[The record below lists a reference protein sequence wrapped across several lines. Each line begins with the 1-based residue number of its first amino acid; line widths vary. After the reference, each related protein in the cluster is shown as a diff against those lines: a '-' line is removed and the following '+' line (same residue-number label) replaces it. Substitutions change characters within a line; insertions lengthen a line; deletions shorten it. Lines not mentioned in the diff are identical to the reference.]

1 MAVENRIMGKS
12 MERRIADRLRNSG
25 EGSDPNIH
33 TKHGEGP
40 TRVHHN
46 IHHSGHYVQPGT
58 AAQETSGK
66 VDVNNESRMGKQ
78 KGSW

>member
-1 MAVENRIMGKS
+1 VAVENRIMGKS
-12 MERRIADRLRNSG
+12 MEKRIADRLRNSG

-33 TKHGEGP
+33 TRHGEGP

-46 IHHSGHYVQPGT
+46 IHHAGHYVQPGT
-58 AAQETSGK
+58 QAKETDGK
-66 VDVNNESRMGKQ
+66 VSVHDESRAGKP

>member
-1 MAVENRIMGKS
+1 VTVENRIMGKS

-58 AAQETSGK
+58 AAKETSGK
-66 VDVNNESRMGKQ
+66 VDVHNESRMGKQ